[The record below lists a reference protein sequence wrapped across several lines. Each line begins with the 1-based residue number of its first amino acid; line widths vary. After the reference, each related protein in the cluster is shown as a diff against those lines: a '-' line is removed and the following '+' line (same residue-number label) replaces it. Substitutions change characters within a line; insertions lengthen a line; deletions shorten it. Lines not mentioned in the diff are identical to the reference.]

1 MGNHSQL
8 EAECPEAEY
17 EFGVVAD
24 LDLNSRDPQEF
35 IWSLSCL
42 KLSARSLNFQRAW
55 LHLGVRTSRTLTACR
70 HCTWERYE
78 RWSPNLA
85 IW

>member
-8 EAECPEAEY
+8 QAECPEAEY

-42 KLSARSLNFQRAW
+42 KMSARSLNFQR
-55 LHLGVRTSRTLTACR
+55 
-70 HCTWERYE
+70 
-78 RWSPNLA
+78 P
-85 IW
+85 